1 MNTNHTINTE
11 LVRKIAADKGF
22 FYIEAKKCFGEDYIG
37 PEYIVATNDKEFLLK
52 HPEYAEMIIMSVDKF
67 ILMAEPINTYNNNER
82 KAKRRQITKHNEEG
96 YYEDDCITDAQ
107 GNPITLKIK
116 DFPLSPVEDEA
127 EKGMIRETL
136 YEALESIKEKQK
148 QRIISYYIYGET
160 QQEIADKEGVN
171 RFAVEKS
178 IILGIEKIKKFFE
191 KRVSK

>member
-107 GNPITLKIK
+107 GDPIVLRIK
-116 DFPLSPVEDEA
+116 ELQLNPVEDEVDKRFTA
-127 EKGMIRETL
+127 ELLVKAISRLKEQPKRRMMLYYVRGLTFREIAALEGVSDKSIRE
-136 YEALESIKEKQK
+136 SINGAIK
-148 QRIISYYIYGET
+148 
-160 QQEIADKEGVN
+160 
-171 RFAVEKS
+171 
-178 IILGIEKIKKFFE
+178 KIKKFF
-191 KRVSK
+191 